1 MFESLIFRRSY
12 RLLAFKIFHKL
23 GIAKYLTPIFQSTK
37 KMLHKAELYMPVE
50 EYVSTA
56 LLTITLI
63 TPFLLLFIRLILIN
77 MYEMTPLVATVI
89 ATVGTSLFDIAVF
102 IGFMIYP
109 EYKVDNIKRN
119 IELNIPYATTH
130 MATVAGTGVPIYL
143 IFKIIGD
150 FPEYGELA
158 KQCRRIARNIEVF
171 GYDTISALSEVATE
185 TPSPSFKDLLWGIVS
200 ITRTGGD
207 LRQYLMDRA
216 RKYMDNQK
224 NMESEYLDSLE
235 LMAELYTTLFV
246 AGPVLVV
253 VMATIM
259 GSIGSLPIGLE
270 IIFPVFIY
278 VLMPIMAI
286 GFMILIES
294 SKPVGA

>member
-23 GIAKYLTPIFQSTK
+23 GIAKYLTPIFKSTK

-50 EYVSTA
+50 EYVATA
-56 LLTITLI
+56 LLTMTLI
-63 TPFLLLFIRLILIN
+63 TPFSLLLIRLILIN
-77 MYEMTPLVATVI
+77 MYEMVPLVATVI
-89 ATVGTSLFDIAVF
+89 ATIGTIFFDLFILL
-102 IGFMIYP
+102 GFLIYP

-158 KQCRRIARNIEVF
+158 KQCRRIARNIEAF
-171 GYDTISALSEVATE
+171 GYDTVSALSEVATE
-185 TPSPSFKDLLWGIVS
+185 TPSPSFKDLLWGVVS

-207 LRQYLMDRA
+207 LREYLMDRA

-270 IIFPVFIY
+270 LIFPIFIY
-278 VLMPIMAI
+278 ILMPIMAI